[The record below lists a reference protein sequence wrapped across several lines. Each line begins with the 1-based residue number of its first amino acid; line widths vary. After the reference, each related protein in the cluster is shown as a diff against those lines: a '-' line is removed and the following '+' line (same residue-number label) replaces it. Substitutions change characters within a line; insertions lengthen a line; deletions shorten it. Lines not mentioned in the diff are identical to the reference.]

1 MSLAPEQVTQ
11 LLKPINPR
19 RVLQANGMSHVS
31 QQDVRAHLIRIFG
44 FDGWDKEILELRCI
58 RDTEVTV
65 PGKNGKPDR
74 EGVPSV
80 TYLCRLRLTVRD
92 PQGNVVKVAEDV
104 GTGTSPNLPSYGDA
118 HDFAAKN
125 AVSYALKRCA
135 TDLGDQFGLSLYNKG
150 QLAPLVGGLIL
161 KGTQDVE
168 KDVPQQVDLGE
179 ELPTDDG
186 LMSAQEKRDHDAL
199 VREVQANPKRAQRQ
213 RGRQQEDIFAEPLTD
228 EKWLESITARISEC
242 PSMNVWRGLA
252 AEVKQEVDLGHVSAV
267 DADLL
272 DKRLTEREIQ
282 LSEVAS

>member
-1 MSLAPEQVTQ
+1 MSLAPEQVAQ
-11 LLKPINPR
+11 LLRPINPR
-19 RVLQANGMSHVS
+19 RVLSANGMSHVS

-44 FDGWDKEILELRCI
+44 FEGWDKEILELRCI
-58 RDTEVTV
+58 RDDVTKNSKDKEV
-65 PGKNGKPDR
+65 PA
-74 EGVPSV
+74 V

-150 QLAPLVGGLIL
+150 QTAALVGGLIL
-161 KGTQDVE
+161 KGHQDVE

-179 ELPTDDG
+179 ELPSDDG
-186 LMSAQEKRDHDAL
+186 LMSAQEKRDHDKL
-199 VREVQANPKRAQRQ
+199 VREVQAAPKRAQRQ
-213 RGRQQEDIFAEPLTD
+213 RGRQQDDIFAEPVID
-228 EKWLESITARISEC
+228 EGWLASITARINDCNTMS
-242 PSMNVWRGLA
+242 VWRGLA

-272 DKRLTEREIQ
+272 DKRLTAREIE
-282 LSEVAS
+282 LSEVA